1 MISKKT
7 KIFHGFRNYGTQAG
21 MLAKGLRD
29 EGYDAY
35 SVSYPDSSKRLIDLE
50 LVPAKSFIGKI
61 IRRIKIFF
69 LKIKWFFEF
78 DIFHFY
84 FGHSLAIYNFDLYFY
99 KIFGKKVVME
109 YLGYDVDLCLGL
121 NGLNYSNLECN
132 RGEIIKRI
140 DFQAKWVD
148 RQLVCAPYYYQFV
161 NNSVILPLALDLD
174 QYTYQPI
181 ELKNDFLTIM
191 HCPTNRTYK
200 KSDIIEDAIE
210 RLISEGYKIK
220 YKCVM
225 NVTHAQ
231 LKEEFL
237 NSDIVID
244 QLNPWY
250 GTVSIEAMALGRP
263 VIAGYHDHLL
273 FYDYEK
279 FKDLPI
285 IKADIYNIYD
295 VLKEV
300 LEGKFDLNAISLKS
314 RKFVEDVHDLKKV
327 SKDLLN
333 IYDNL

>member
-1 MISKKT
+1 
-7 KIFHGFRNYGTQAG
+7 
-21 MLAKGLRD
+21 
-29 EGYDAY
+29 
-35 SVSYPDSSKRLIDLE
+35 
-50 LVPAKSFIGKI
+50 
-61 IRRIKIFF
+61 
-69 LKIKWFFEF
+69 
-78 DIFHFY
+78 
-84 FGHSLAIYNFDLYFY
+84 
-99 KIFGKKVVME
+99 
-109 YLGYDVDLCLGL
+109 
-121 NGLNYSNLECN
+121 
-132 RGEIIKRI
+132 
-140 DFQAKWVD
+140 
-148 RQLVCAPYYYQFV
+148 
-161 NNSVILPLALDLD
+161 
-174 QYTYQPI
+174 
-181 ELKNDFLTIM
+181 
-191 HCPTNRTYK
+191 
-200 KSDIIEDAIE
+200 
-210 RLISEGYKIK
+210 
-220 YKCVM
+220 M

-263 VIAGYHDHLL
+263 VIAGYHHHLL

-333 IYDNL
+333 IYDIL